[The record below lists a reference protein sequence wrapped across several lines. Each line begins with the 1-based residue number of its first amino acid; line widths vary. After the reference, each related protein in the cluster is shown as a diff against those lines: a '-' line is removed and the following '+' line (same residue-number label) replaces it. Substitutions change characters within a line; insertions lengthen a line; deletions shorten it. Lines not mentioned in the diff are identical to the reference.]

1 MLTINLIMK
10 TKFIQIL
17 TLALIAVFQVA
28 LAQQVVTGKVSDE
41 NGQPIPGAT
50 VVVKGTSTAT
60 SADFDGN
67 FSIIADNGDVL
78 VVSYVGYSAKE
89 ITVNGA
95 TANASLAS
103 STALDEVTVTGYGQT
118 SKTKST
124 NSTVRIS
131 AETITNRPNASLI
144 QTLTGQV
151 AGLDISTNSGAP
163 GSNSLIELRGRN
175 SINGNTEPL
184 ILLDGTPIDEDDF
197 RALNPNEI
205 ESLDVLK
212 DAGATAIYGNR
223 GANGV
228 ILIKTK
234 RGSFSQPLKV
244 AVSSI
249 YQVSTVQEDDF
260 DMMNA
265 SEILTIEKQLN
276 RGLGV
281 SLSDEEIAAY
291 GEGYNWRD
299 FFWREGRTS
308 NHNVTITSGGEKS
321 SQLTSFGYFHQEG
334 ITITTA
340 LQRFNLR
347 NNFNTRSE
355 NGKFK
360 LASSLSL
367 NFAKSANRASEGS
380 SSINRNL
387 QFGPQYGLPYVYPA
401 DKGND
406 PSAFGDD
413 KGLSVFQITPLIL
426 MDLAEKTIRDDEE
439 IKIIYN
445 LDTSYDLT
453 DNLTFRSVTGL
464 DYAGTDN
471 LYVQPSDQWSSVY
484 FEGTD
489 DAGLAGYQDLD
500 HTDIF
505 SVNQTTSLTW
515 DTTFD
520 KHSLTVAAFTEYFKA
535 HYQTFGYRS
544 NGLNPKTYYPG
555 DGSAYVGDNSSNDV
569 FVDTTNANLLN
580 AGLFSY
586 FGSLN
591 YDFDGKY
598 GFSATARR
606 DASYRFS
613 QSNRWGTF
621 GSVALRW
628 NISEEDFMSDIA
640 AVDYLKL
647 RASYGTNGNQRISG
661 GGYFTSAD
669 LYESLYATG
678 TGYQGQVSTF
688 VSQIPN
694 NTLKWETVTQFNI
707 GAEFSL
713 WDNLINGE
721 LDVYFKK
728 TDDLYQSKPVSA
740 VNAITSL
747 SANVGGVEN
756 NGVDLLLNV
765 NLIKPK
771 GDSFGLSFSFNGN
784 YNDNKV
790 YDIPADTGYII
801 GIGRN
806 GGPIGENYIIRYAGV
821 NPANGNLLFYT
832 KDDQLTESPNADTDR
847 VWTNTNSIPD
857 YFGGFSTKAAYK
869 GFTFQTQFN
878 YATGIQR
885 FDNNMSRFQSYSS
898 IGRFNMSRDILRAW
912 TPDNRITD
920 MPAYAA
926 TNRTAYTSDRF
937 QRNGDYLTLRFAS
950 LSYDFKES
958 LLQGTGIKSLNMFVN
973 GENLLTFS
981 EWRGFDVVA
990 RSSSS
995 LIYPNPR
1002 TISVGINA
1010 TF

>member
-1 MLTINLIMK
+1 MK
-10 TKFIQIL
+10 TKFIQII

-28 LAQQVVTGKVSDE
+28 LAQQVVTGTVSDQD
-41 NGQPIPGAT
+41 GLPVPGAT
-50 VVVKGTSTAT
+50 VVIKGTSTAT
-60 SADFDGN
+60 AADFDGN
-67 FSIIADNGDVL
+67 FSIAASNGDVL
-78 VVSYVGYSAKE
+78 VVSYVGYTATE
-89 ITVNGA
+89 ATVEGA
-95 TANASLAS
+95 IINISLGS
-103 STALDEVTVTGYGQT
+103 NTALDEVVVTGYGET
-118 SKTKST
+118 TKAKST
-124 NSTVRIS
+124 NSTVRIT

-144 QTLTGQV
+144 QTLSGQV

-163 GSNSLIELRGRN
+163 GSNSLIELRGTN

-197 RALNPNEI
+197 RALNPNEV

-234 RGSFSQPLKV
+234 RGGFSQPLKV

-249 YQVSTVQEDDF
+249 YQVSSVQEDDF

-265 SEILTIEKQLN
+265 SEILTLEKQLN
-276 RGLGV
+276 RGLGS
-281 SLSDEEIAAY
+281 SLTDAEIAAY
-291 GEGYNWRD
+291 GEGYNWGD
-299 FFWREGRTS
+299 FFWREGKTS
-308 NHNVTITSGGEKS
+308 NHNVTITSGGAKS

-334 ITITTA
+334 VTITTA
-340 LQRFNLR
+340 LQRFNIR
-347 NNFNTRSE
+347 NNFNTRSD

-367 NFAKSANRASEGS
+367 NFAKSNNRASEGTG
-380 SSINRNL
+380 SINRNV
-387 QFGPQYGLPYVYPA
+387 QFGPQYSLPYVYPA
-401 DKGND
+401 DKGDD
-406 PSAFGDD
+406 PSAFGDA

-426 MDLAEKTIRDDEE
+426 MDLAEKTVRDDEE

-453 DNLTFRSVTGL
+453 DNITFRSVTGL
-464 DYAGTDN
+464 DYASTDN
-471 LYVQPSDQWSSVY
+471 LYAQPSDQWSAVY
-484 FEGTD
+484 FSGVD
-489 DAGLAGYQDLD
+489 DEGLAGNQNID

-505 SVNQTTSLTW
+505 SINQTTSLTW

-520 KHSLTVAAFTEYFKA
+520 KHSLTVSAFTEYFKA
-535 HYQTFGYRS
+535 HYQTFGYS
-544 NGLNPKTYYPG
+544 SVGLNPKTYYPG
-555 DGSAYVGDNSSNDV
+555 DGSSYVDDNSSNDV
-569 FVDTTNANLLN
+569 FADSTGANLLN

-586 FGSLN
+586 FASLN

-598 GFSATARR
+598 GFTATARR

-621 GSVALRW
+621 GSVGLRW
-628 NISEEDFMSDIA
+628 NVSEEDFMSDISA
-640 AVDYLKL
+640 IDYLKI
-647 RASYGTNGNQRISG
+647 RTSYGTNGNQRIGAGS
-661 GGYFTSAD
+661 YFTSAD

-694 NTLKWETVTQFNI
+694 NTLKWETVSQFNI

-771 GDSFGLSFSFNGN
+771 GDNFGLSLSFNGN
-784 YNDNKV
+784 YNDNKL

-832 KDDQLTESPNADTDR
+832 KDNQLTESPNADTDR
-847 VWTNTNSIPD
+847 VWTNTNSVPD
-857 YFGGFSTKAAYK
+857 YFGGFSTKATYK
-869 GFTFQTQFN
+869 GFTLQTQFN
-878 YATGIQR
+878 YATGIDR

-898 IGRFNMSRDILRAW
+898 VGRFNMSRDVLRAW

-973 GENLLTFS
+973 GENLVTFS

-990 RSSSS
+990 RTSSS

>member
-78 VVSYVGYSAKE
+78 VVSYVGYSANE

-276 RGLGV
+276 RGLGA

-334 ITITTA
+334 ITITTD

-347 NNFNTRSE
+347 NNFNTRSD

-367 NFAKSANRASEGS
+367 NFAKTGNRASEGS
-380 SSINRNL
+380 GSINRNI
-387 QFGPQYGLPYVYPA
+387 QYGPQYSLPYVYPA

-426 MDLAEKTIRDDEE
+426 MDLAEKTVREDEE

-453 DNLTFRSVTGL
+453 DNITFRSVTGL

-471 LYVQPSDQWSSVY
+471 LYAQPSDQWSAVY

-489 DAGLAGYQDLD
+489 DAGLSGIQDLD

-505 SVNQTTSLTW
+505 SINQVTSLTW

-520 KHSLTVAAFTEYFKA
+520 KHSLSVAAFTEYFKA

-544 NGLNPKTYYPG
+544 VGLNPKTYYPG

-621 GSVALRW
+621 GSVAFRW
-628 NISEEDFMSDIA
+628 NVSEEDFMSDVS

-694 NTLKWETVTQFNI
+694 NTLKWETVEQFNI

-784 YNDNKV
+784 YNDNKL

-857 YFGGFSTKAAYK
+857 YFGGFSTKATYK

-878 YATGIQR
+878 FATGIQR
-885 FDNNMSRFQSYSS
+885 FDNNMARFQSYSS
-898 IGRFNMSRDILRAW
+898 IGRYNMSRDILRAW

>member
-1 MLTINLIMK
+1 MK
-10 TKFIQIL
+10 TKYIQII

-28 LAQQVVTGKVSDE
+28 LAQQVVTGTVSDQD
-41 NGQPIPGAT
+41 GLPVPGAT
-50 VVVKGTSTAT
+50 VVIKGTSTAT
-60 SADFDGN
+60 AADFDGN
-67 FSIIADNGDVL
+67 FSIAASNGDVL
-78 VVSYVGYSAKE
+78 VVSYVGYTATEVTIKGA
-89 ITVNGA
+89 TVNI
-95 TANASLAS
+95 SLGS
-103 STALDEVTVTGYGQT
+103 NTALDEVVVTGYGET
-118 SKTKST
+118 TKAKST
-124 NSTVRIS
+124 SSTVRITS
-131 AETITNRPNASLI
+131 ETITNRPNASLI
-144 QTLTGQV
+144 QTLSGQV

-163 GSNSLIELRGRN
+163 GSNSLIELRGTN

-228 ILIKTK
+228 ILLKTK
-234 RGSFSQPLKV
+234 RGSFNQPLKV

-249 YQVSTVQEDDF
+249 YQVSSVQEDDF

-265 SEILTIEKQLN
+265 SEILTLEKKLN
-276 RGLGV
+276 RGLGAT
-281 SLSDEEIAAY
+281 LTDAEIDAY
-291 GEGYNWRD
+291 GEGYNWGD
-299 FFWREGRTS
+299 FFWRDGKTS
-308 NHNVTITSGGEKS
+308 NHNVTVTSGGAKS

-334 ITITTA
+334 VTITTA
-340 LQRFNLR
+340 LQRFNIR
-347 NNFNTRSE
+347 NNFNTRSD

-367 NFAKSANRASEGS
+367 NFAKSNNRASEGS
-380 SSINRNL
+380 GGINRNV
-387 QFGPQYGLPYVYPA
+387 QFGPQYSLPYVYPS

-406 PSAFGDD
+406 PSAFGDA

-426 MDLAEKTIRDDEE
+426 MDLAEKTVRDDEE
-439 IKIIYN
+439 VKIIYN

-464 DYAGTDN
+464 DYASTDN
-471 LYVQPSDQWSSVY
+471 LYAQPSDQWSSVY
-484 FEGTD
+484 FAGVD
-489 DAGLAGYQDLD
+489 DEGLAGNQNID

-505 SVNQTTSLTW
+505 SINQTTSLTW

-520 KHSLTVAAFTEYFKA
+520 KHSLTVSAFTEYFKA
-535 HYQTFGYRS
+535 HYQTFGYS
-544 NGLNPKTYYPG
+544 SVGLNPKTYYPG
-555 DGSAYVGDNSSNDV
+555 DGSSYVDDNSSNDV
-569 FVDTTNANLLN
+569 FADSTGANLLN

-586 FGSLN
+586 FASLN

-598 GFSATARR
+598 GFTATARR

-621 GSVALRW
+621 GSVGLRW
-628 NISEEDFMSDIA
+628 NVSEEDFMSDISA
-640 AVDYLKL
+640 IDYLKI
-647 RASYGTNGNQRISG
+647 RASYGTNGNQRIGAGS
-661 GGYFTSAD
+661 YFTSAD

-694 NTLKWETVTQFNI
+694 NTLKWETVSQFNI

-740 VNAITSL
+740 INAITSL

-771 GDSFGLSFSFNGN
+771 GDNFGLSLSFNGN
-784 YNDNKV
+784 YNDNKL

-821 NPANGNLLFYT
+821 NPANGNLLFYN
-832 KDDQLTESPNADTDR
+832 KDNQLTETPNADTDR
-847 VWTNTNSIPD
+847 VWTNTNSVPD
-857 YFGGFSTKAAYK
+857 YFGGFSTKATYK
-869 GFTFQTQFN
+869 GFTLQTQFN
-878 YATGIQR
+878 YATGIDR

-898 IGRFNMSRDILRAW
+898 VGRFNMSRDVLRAW
-912 TPDNRITD
+912 TPDNRYTD

-973 GENLLTFS
+973 GENLVTFS

-995 LIYPNPR
+995 LIYPNPM

>member
-1 MLTINLIMK
+1 MK

-17 TLALIAVFQVA
+17 TLSLLMVFQVV
-28 LAQQVVTGKVSDE
+28 LAQQVVTGTVSDE
-41 NGQPIPGAT
+41 NGKPIPGAT

-67 FSIIADNGDVL
+67 FSIIAANGDVL
-78 VVSYVGYSAKE
+78 VVSYVGYSAME
-89 ITVNGA
+89 ITVDGA

-118 SKTKST
+118 AKTKST

-276 RGLGV
+276 RGLGA

-308 NHNVTITSGGEKS
+308 NHNVTISSGGEKS

-340 LQRFNLR
+340 LQRFNIR
-347 NNFNTRSE
+347 NNFNTRSD
-355 NGKFK
+355 NGKFN
-360 LASSLSL
+360 LSSSLSL
-367 NFAKSANRASEGS
+367 NFAKSNNRASEGS
-380 SSINRNL
+380 GSINRNL

-406 PSAFGDD
+406 PSAFGDA

-489 DAGLAGYQDLD
+489 DAGLAGLQDLD

-505 SVNQTTSLTW
+505 SINQVTSLTW

-520 KHSLTVAAFTEYFKA
+520 KHSLSVAAFTEYFKA

-621 GSVALRW
+621 GSVAFRW
-628 NISEEDFMSDIA
+628 NVSEEDFMSDVS

-784 YNDNKV
+784 YNDNKL

-806 GGPIGENYIIRYAGV
+806 DGPIGENYIIRYAGI

-832 KDDQLTESPNADTDR
+832 KDNLLTESPNADTDR
-847 VWTNTNSIPD
+847 VWTNTNSVPD
-857 YFGGFSTKAAYK
+857 YFGGFSTKATYK

-937 QRNGDYLTLRFAS
+937 QRNGDYLALRFAS

>member
-1 MLTINLIMK
+1 MK
-10 TKFIQIL
+10 NKFIQIL
-17 TLALIAVFQVA
+17 TLSLLMVFQVA
-28 LAQQVVTGKVSDE
+28 LAQQVVTGTVSDE

-67 FSIIADNGDVL
+67 FSIIAANGDVL
-78 VVSYVGYSAKE
+78 VVSYVGYSALE

-95 TANASLAS
+95 TANASLAT

-234 RGSFSQPLKV
+234 RGSFSKPLKV

-276 RGLGV
+276 RGLGA
-281 SLSDEEIAAY
+281 SLSDDEIAAY

-299 FFWREGRTS
+299 FFWREGKTS
-308 NHNVTITSGGEKS
+308 NHNVTITSGGKKS

-340 LQRFNLR
+340 LQRFNIR
-347 NNFNTRSE
+347 NNFNTRSD

-380 SSINRNL
+380 SGINRNL

-406 PSAFGDD
+406 PSAFGDA

-505 SVNQTTSLTW
+505 SVNQVTSLTW

-520 KHSLTVAAFTEYFKA
+520 KHSLSVAAFTEYFKA

-621 GSVALRW
+621 GSVAFRW
-628 NISEEDFMSDIA
+628 NVSEEDFMSDVS

-647 RASYGTNGNQRISG
+647 RASYGTNGNQRITG

-784 YNDNKV
+784 YNDNKL

-832 KDDQLTESPNADTDR
+832 KDNLLTESPNADTDR

-857 YFGGFSTKAAYK
+857 YFGGFSTKASFK

-973 GENLLTFS
+973 GENLVTFS

>member
-1 MLTINLIMK
+1 MK

-17 TLALIAVFQVA
+17 TFALIAVFQVA
-28 LAQQVVTGKVSDE
+28 LAQQVVTGTVSDQD
-41 NGQPIPGAT
+41 GLPVPGAT
-50 VVVKGTSTAT
+50 VAIKGTSTAT
-60 SADFDGN
+60 AADFDGN
-67 FSIIADNGDVL
+67 FSIAASNGDVL
-78 VVSYVGYSAKE
+78 VVSYVGYTATE
-89 ITVNGA
+89 ATVEGA
-95 TANASLAS
+95 IINISLGS
-103 STALDEVTVTGYGQT
+103 NTALDEVVVTGYGET
-118 SKTKST
+118 TKAKST
-124 NSTVRIS
+124 NSTVRIT

-144 QTLTGQV
+144 QTLSGQV

-163 GSNSLIELRGRN
+163 GSNSLIELRGTN

-197 RALNPNEI
+197 RALNPNEV

-234 RGSFSQPLKV
+234 RGGFSQPLKV

-249 YQVSTVQEDDF
+249 YQVSSVQEDDF

-265 SEILTIEKQLN
+265 SEILTLEKQLN
-276 RGLGV
+276 RGLGA
-281 SLSDEEIAAY
+281 SLTDAEIAAY
-291 GEGYNWRD
+291 GEGYNWGD
-299 FFWREGRTS
+299 FFWRDGKTS
-308 NHNVTITSGGEKS
+308 NHNVTVTSGGAKS

-334 ITITTA
+334 VTITTA
-340 LQRFNLR
+340 LQRFNIR
-347 NNFNTRSE
+347 NNFNTRSD

-367 NFAKSANRASEGS
+367 NFAKSNNRASEGTG
-380 SSINRNL
+380 SINRNV
-387 QFGPQYGLPYVYPA
+387 QFGPQYSLPYVFPA

-406 PSAFGDD
+406 PSAFGDA

-426 MDLAEKTIRDDEE
+426 MDLAEKTVRDDEE

-453 DNLTFRSVTGL
+453 DNITFRSVTGL
-464 DYAGTDN
+464 DYASTDN

-505 SVNQTTSLTW
+505 SINQTTSLTW

-520 KHSLTVAAFTEYFKA
+520 KHSLTVSAFTEYFKA

-555 DGSAYVGDNSSNDV
+555 DGSSYVDDNSSNDV
-569 FVDTTNANLLN
+569 FADSTNANLLN

-586 FGSLN
+586 FASLN

-598 GFSATARR
+598 GFTATARR

-621 GSVALRW
+621 GSVGLRW
-628 NISEEDFMSDIA
+628 NVSEEDFMSDISA
-640 AVDYLKL
+640 IDYLKI
-647 RASYGTNGNQRISG
+647 RTSYGTNGNQRIGAGS
-661 GGYFTSAD
+661 YFTSAD

-694 NTLKWETVTQFNI
+694 NTLKWETVSQFNV

-740 VNAITSL
+740 INAITSL

-765 NLIKPK
+765 NLIKPE
-771 GDSFGLSFSFNGN
+771 GDNFGLSLSFNGN
-784 YNDNKV
+784 YNDNKL

-847 VWTNTNSIPD
+847 VWTNTNSVPD
-857 YFGGFSTKAAYK
+857 YFGGFSTKATYK
-869 GFTFQTQFN
+869 GFSFQTQFN
-878 YATGIQR
+878 YATGIDR

-898 IGRFNMSRDILRAW
+898 VGRFNMSRDVLRAW

-973 GENLLTFS
+973 GENLVTFS

>member
-1 MLTINLIMK
+1 MK
-10 TKFIQIL
+10 TKFKLISTSIL
-17 TLALIAVFQVA
+17 FLFGLVA
-28 LAQQVVTGKVSDE
+28 FAQQTVTGTVTDE
-41 NGQPIPGAT
+41 FEAPIIGAT
-50 VVVKGTSTAT
+50 VSVDGTSNAVTT
-60 SADFDGN
+60 DFDGN
-67 FSIIADNGDVL
+67 YTINAADGEIL
-78 VVSYVGYSAKE
+78 VVSYVGYNTINIQVEGS
-89 ITVNGA
+89 TMDVVL
-95 TANASLAS
+95 SS
-103 STALDEVTVTGYGQT
+103 STALDEVIVSAYGET
-118 SKTKST
+118 TKAKST
-124 NSTVRIS
+124 NSTVKIT
-131 AETITNRPNASLI
+131 AETISNRPNASLI

-151 AGLDISTNSGAP
+151 AGLDVSTNSGAP
-163 GSNSLIELRGRN
+163 GSNSLIELRGTN

-205 ESLDVLK
+205 ERLDVLK

-228 ILIKTK
+228 ILITTK
-234 RGSFSQPLKV
+234 RGEFNQPLKV
-244 AVSSI
+244 SVSSSYAI
-249 YQVSTVQEDDF
+249 STVQDDDF

-265 SEILTIEKQLN
+265 SEILTLEKQLT
-276 RGLGV
+276 RGLGAT
-281 SLSDEEIAAY
+281 LTDEEIAAY
-291 GEGYNWRD
+291 GDGYNWRD
-299 FFWREGRTS
+299 YFWREGQTY
-308 NHNVTITSGGEKS
+308 NHNVTITSGGPKS
-321 SQLTSFGYFHQEG
+321 SQLTSIGYYEQEG
-334 ITITTA
+334 ITITTS
-340 LQRFNLR
+340 LKRFNLR

-355 NGKFK
+355 NGKFR

-367 NFAKSANRASEGS
+367 NFAKSGNRAEEGGS
-380 SSINRNL
+380 GINRNI
-387 QFGPQYGLPYVYPA
+387 QFGPQYSLPYVFPS

-406 PSAFGDD
+406 PSAFGDA

-426 MDLAEKTIRDDEE
+426 MDLAEKTVRDDEE
-439 IKIIYN
+439 TKIIYN

-453 DNLTFRSVTGL
+453 DNITFRSVTGL
-464 DYAGTDN
+464 DYAGTNN

-520 KHSLTVAAFTEYFKA
+520 EKHSLTIAAFTEYFKA
-535 HYQTFGYRS
+535 HYKTFGYRS

-555 DGSAYVGDNSSNDV
+555 DGSSYVDDNSSNDV
-569 FVDTTNANLLN
+569 FADSTNANLLN

-586 FGSLN
+586 FGSLD
-591 YDFDGKY
+591 YDFDGRF
-598 GFSATARR
+598 GLSATARR

-621 GSVALRW
+621 GSIGLRW
-628 NISEEDFMSDIA
+628 NVSDEEFMQNTPF
-640 AVDYLKL
+640 DYLKL
-647 RASYGTNGNQRISG
+647 RTSYGTNGNQRING
-661 GGYFTSAD
+661 GGYFTSPD
-669 LYESLYATG
+669 LYESLYSTG

-707 GAEFSL
+707 GAEFSVL
-713 WDNLINGE
+713 DNLINGE
-721 LDVYFKK
+721 IDVYFKK

-740 VNAITSL
+740 INAITSL

-756 NGVDLLLNV
+756 NGVDLLLNL

-771 GDSFGLSFSFNGN
+771 GDDFGLSFSFNGN
-784 YNDNKV
+784 YNDNNL

-806 GGPIGENYIIRYAGV
+806 GGPIGEIYTIRYAGV

-832 KDDQLTESPNADTDR
+832 KDNQLTESPNADTDR
-847 VWTNTNSIPD
+847 VWTNTTSVPD
-857 YFGGFSTKAAYK
+857 YFGGISSKATYK

-878 YATGIQR
+878 FATGIHR

-898 IGRFNMSRDILRAW
+898 VGRFNMSKDVLRAW

-926 TNRTAYTSDRF
+926 TNRTAYSSDRW
-937 QRNGDYLTLRFAS
+937 QRNGDYLTLRYAS
-950 LSYDFKES
+950 LSYDFKPSVLE
-958 LLQGTGIKSLNMFVN
+958 GTGIEKLNLFVN

-995 LIYPNPR
+995 LIYPNPK

>member
-1 MLTINLIMK
+1 MK

-276 RGLGV
+276 RGLGS

-505 SVNQTTSLTW
+505 SVNQTTSLSW

-784 YNDNKV
+784 YNDNKL

-857 YFGGFSTKAAYK
+857 YFGGFSTKAVFK

-885 FDNNMSRFQSYSS
+885 FDNNMARFQSYSS

>member
-1 MLTINLIMK
+1 MK
-10 TKFIQIL
+10 TKFKLISTSIL
-17 TLALIAVFQVA
+17 FLFGLVA
-28 LAQQVVTGKVSDE
+28 YAQQTVTGTVTDE
-41 NGQPIPGAT
+41 FEAPIIGAT
-50 VVVKGTSTAT
+50 VSVDGTSNAVTT
-60 SADFDGN
+60 DFDGN
-67 FSIIADNGDVL
+67 YTINAADGEIL
-78 VVSYVGYSAKE
+78 VVSYVGYNTIKIQVEGS
-89 ITVNGA
+89 TMDVVL
-95 TANASLAS
+95 SS
-103 STALDEVTVTGYGQT
+103 STALDEVIVSAYGET
-118 SKTKST
+118 TKAKST
-124 NSTVRIS
+124 NSTVKIT
-131 AETITNRPNASLI
+131 AETISNRPNASLI

-151 AGLDISTNSGAP
+151 AGLDVSTNSGAP
-163 GSNSLIELRGRN
+163 GSNSLIELRGTN

-205 ESLDVLK
+205 ERLDVLK

-228 ILIKTK
+228 ILITTK
-234 RGSFSQPLKV
+234 RGEFNQPLKV
-244 AVSSI
+244 SVSSSYAI
-249 YQVSTVQEDDF
+249 STVQDDDF

-265 SEILTIEKQLN
+265 TEILTLEKQLS
-276 RGLGV
+276 RGLG
-281 SLSDEEIAAY
+281 STLTDEEIAAY
-291 GEGYNWRD
+291 GDGYNWRD
-299 FFWREGRTS
+299 YFWREGQTY
-308 NHNVTITSGGEKS
+308 NHNVTITSGGPKS
-321 SQLTSFGYFHQEG
+321 SQLTSIGYYEQEG
-334 ITITTA
+334 ITITTS
-340 LQRFNLR
+340 LKRFNLR

-355 NGKFK
+355 NGKFR

-367 NFAKSANRASEGS
+367 NFAKTGNRASEGTG
-380 SSINRNL
+380 SINRNI
-387 QFGPQYGLPYVYPA
+387 QFGPQYSLPYVLPS

-406 PSAFGDD
+406 PSAFGDA

-426 MDLAEKTIRDDEE
+426 MDLAEKTVRDDEE
-439 IKIIYN
+439 TKIIYN

-453 DNLTFRSVTGL
+453 DNITFRSVTGL
-464 DYAGTDN
+464 DYAGINN

-489 DAGLAGYQDLD
+489 DAGLAGFQDLD

-520 KHSLTVAAFTEYFKA
+520 EKHSLTIAAFTEYFKA
-535 HYQTFGYRS
+535 HYKTFGYRS

-555 DGSAYVGDNSSNDV
+555 DGSSYVDDNSSNDV
-569 FVDTTNANLLN
+569 FADSTNANLLN

-586 FGSLN
+586 FGSLD
-591 YDFDGKY
+591 YDFDGRF
-598 GFSATARR
+598 GLSATARR

-621 GSVALRW
+621 GSIGLRW
-628 NISEEDFMSDIA
+628 NVSDEEFMQNTPF
-640 AVDYLKL
+640 DYLKL
-647 RASYGTNGNQRISG
+647 RTSYGTNGNQRING
-661 GGYFTSAD
+661 GGYFTSPD
-669 LYESLYATG
+669 LYESLYSTG

-707 GAEFSL
+707 GAEFSVL
-713 WDNLINGE
+713 DNLINGE
-721 LDVYFKK
+721 IDVYFKK

-740 VNAITSL
+740 INAITSL

-756 NGVDLLLNV
+756 NGVDLLLNL

-771 GDSFGLSFSFNGN
+771 GDDFGLSFSFNGN
-784 YNDNKV
+784 YNDNNL

-806 GGPIGENYIIRYAGV
+806 GGPIGELYTIRYAGV

-832 KDDQLTESPNADTDR
+832 KDNQLTESPNADTDR
-847 VWTNTNSIPD
+847 VWTNTTSVPD
-857 YFGGFSTKAAYK
+857 YFGGISSKATYK

-878 YATGIQR
+878 FATGIHR

-898 IGRFNMSRDILRAW
+898 VGRFNMSKDVLRAW

-926 TNRTAYTSDRF
+926 TNRTAYSSDRW
-937 QRNGDYLTLRFAS
+937 QRNGDYLTLRYAS
-950 LSYDFKES
+950 FSYDFKPSVLE
-958 LLQGTGIKSLNMFVN
+958 GTGIEKLNLFVN

-995 LIYPNPR
+995 LIYPNPK

>member
-1 MLTINLIMK
+1 MK
-10 TKFIQIL
+10 TKYIQII

-28 LAQQVVTGKVSDE
+28 LAQQVVTGTVSDQD
-41 NGQPIPGAT
+41 GLPVPGAT
-50 VVVKGTSTAT
+50 VVIKGTSTAT
-60 SADFDGN
+60 AADFDGN
-67 FSIIADNGDVL
+67 FSIAASNGDVL
-78 VVSYVGYSAKE
+78 VVSYVGYTATEVTIKGA
-89 ITVNGA
+89 TVNI
-95 TANASLAS
+95 SLGS
-103 STALDEVTVTGYGQT
+103 NTALDEVVVTGYGET
-118 SKTKST
+118 TKAKST
-124 NSTVRIS
+124 SSTVRITS
-131 AETITNRPNASLI
+131 ETITNRPNASLI
-144 QTLTGQV
+144 QTLSGQV

-163 GSNSLIELRGRN
+163 GSNSLIELRGTN

-228 ILIKTK
+228 ILLKTK
-234 RGSFSQPLKV
+234 RGSFNQPLKV

-249 YQVSTVQEDDF
+249 YQVSSVQEDDF

-265 SEILTIEKQLN
+265 SEILTLEKKLN
-276 RGLGV
+276 RGLGAT
-281 SLSDEEIAAY
+281 LTDAEIDAY
-291 GEGYNWRD
+291 GEGYNWGD
-299 FFWREGRTS
+299 FFWRDGKTS
-308 NHNVTITSGGEKS
+308 NHNVTVTSGGAKS

-334 ITITTA
+334 VTITTA
-340 LQRFNLR
+340 LQRFNIR
-347 NNFNTRSE
+347 NNFNTRSD

-367 NFAKSANRASEGS
+367 NFAKSNNRASEGS
-380 SSINRNL
+380 GGINRNV
-387 QFGPQYGLPYVYPA
+387 QFGPQYSLPYVYPS

-406 PSAFGDD
+406 PSAFGDA

-426 MDLAEKTIRDDEE
+426 MDLAEKTVRSDEE
-439 IKIIYN
+439 VKIIYN

-464 DYAGTDN
+464 DYASTDN
-471 LYVQPSDQWSSVY
+471 LYAQPSDQWSSVY
-484 FEGTD
+484 FAGVD
-489 DAGLAGYQDLD
+489 DEGLAGNQNID

-505 SVNQTTSLTW
+505 SINQTTSLTW

-520 KHSLTVAAFTEYFKA
+520 KHSLTVSAFTEYFKA
-535 HYQTFGYRS
+535 HYQTFGYS
-544 NGLNPKTYYPG
+544 SVGLNPKTYYPG
-555 DGSAYVGDNSSNDV
+555 DGSSYVDDNSSNDV
-569 FVDTTNANLLN
+569 FADSTGANLLN

-586 FGSLN
+586 FASLN

-598 GFSATARR
+598 GFTATARR

-621 GSVALRW
+621 GSVGLRW
-628 NISEEDFMSDIA
+628 NVSEEDFMSDISA
-640 AVDYLKL
+640 IDYLKI
-647 RASYGTNGNQRISG
+647 RASYGTNGNQRIGAGS
-661 GGYFTSAD
+661 YFTSAD

-694 NTLKWETVTQFNI
+694 NTLKWETVSQFNI

-740 VNAITSL
+740 INAITSL

-771 GDSFGLSFSFNGN
+771 GDNFGLSLSFNGN
-784 YNDNKV
+784 YNDNKL

-821 NPANGNLLFYT
+821 NPANGNLLFYN
-832 KDDQLTESPNADTDR
+832 KDNQLTETPNADTDR
-847 VWTNTNSIPD
+847 VWTNTNSVPD
-857 YFGGFSTKAAYK
+857 YFGGFSTKATYK
-869 GFTFQTQFN
+869 GFTLQTQFN
-878 YATGIQR
+878 YATGIDR

-898 IGRFNMSRDILRAW
+898 VGRFNMSRDVLRAW
-912 TPDNRITD
+912 TPDNRYTD

-973 GENLLTFS
+973 GENLVTFS

-995 LIYPNPR
+995 LIYPNPM

>member
-1 MLTINLIMK
+1 MK

-17 TLALIAVFQVA
+17 TLSLLMVFQVA

-67 FSIIADNGDVL
+67 FSIIAANGDVL

-118 SKTKST
+118 SKSKST

-276 RGLGV
+276 RGLGA

-380 SSINRNL
+380 GSINRNL

-740 VNAITSL
+740 VNAITLL

-784 YNDNKV
+784 YNDNKL

-857 YFGGFSTKAAYK
+857 YFGGFSTKATFK

>member
-276 RGLGV
+276 RGLGS

-505 SVNQTTSLTW
+505 SVNQTTSLSW

-784 YNDNKV
+784 YNDNKL

-857 YFGGFSTKAAYK
+857 YFGGFSTKAVFK

-885 FDNNMSRFQSYSS
+885 FDNNMARFQSYSS

>member
-1 MLTINLIMK
+1 MK
-10 TKFIQIL
+10 TKFKLISTSIL
-17 TLALIAVFQVA
+17 FLFGLVA
-28 LAQQVVTGKVSDE
+28 FAQQTVTGTVTDE
-41 NGQPIPGAT
+41 FEAPIIGAT
-50 VVVKGTSTAT
+50 VSVDGTSNVVTT
-60 SADFDGN
+60 DFDGN
-67 FSIIADNGDVL
+67 YTIVADDGEIL
-78 VVSYVGYSAKE
+78 VVSYVGYNTIKIQVEGSTMDVE
-89 ITVNGA
+89 L
-95 TANASLAS
+95 SS
-103 STALDEVTVTGYGQT
+103 STALDEVIVSAYGET
-118 SKTKST
+118 TKAKST
-124 NSTVRIS
+124 NATVKIT
-131 AETITNRPNASLI
+131 AETISNRPNASLI

-151 AGLDISTNSGAP
+151 AGLDVSTNSGAP
-163 GSNSLIELRGRN
+163 GSNSLIELRGTN

-205 ESLDVLK
+205 ERLDVLK

-228 ILIKTK
+228 ILITTK
-234 RGSFSQPLKV
+234 RGEFNQPLKV
-244 AVSSI
+244 SVSSSYAI
-249 YQVSTVQEDDF
+249 STVQDDDF

-265 SEILTIEKQLN
+265 SEILTLEKQLS
-276 RGLGV
+276 RGLG
-281 SLSDEEIAAY
+281 STLTDEEIAAY
-291 GEGYNWRD
+291 GDGYNWRD
-299 FFWREGRTS
+299 YFWREGQTY
-308 NHNVTITSGGEKS
+308 NHNVTITSGGPKS
-321 SQLTSFGYFHQEG
+321 SQLTSIGYYEQEG
-334 ITITTA
+334 ITITTS
-340 LQRFNLR
+340 LKRFNLR

-355 NGKFK
+355 NGKFR

-367 NFAKSANRASEGS
+367 NFAKSGNRAEEGGS
-380 SSINRNL
+380 GINRNI
-387 QFGPQYGLPYVYPA
+387 QFGPQYSLPYVFPA

-406 PSAFGDD
+406 PSAFGDA

-426 MDLAEKTIRDDEE
+426 MDLAEKTVRDDEE
-439 IKIIYN
+439 TKIIYN
-445 LDTSYDLT
+445 LDTSYDIT
-453 DNLTFRSVTGL
+453 DKITFRSVTGL
-464 DYAGTDN
+464 DYAGINN

-520 KHSLTVAAFTEYFKA
+520 EKHSLTIAAFTEYFKA
-535 HYQTFGYRS
+535 HYKTFGYRS

-555 DGSAYVGDNSSNDV
+555 DGSSYVDDNSSNDV
-569 FVDTTNANLLN
+569 FADSTNANLLN

-586 FGSLN
+586 FGSLD
-591 YDFDGKY
+591 YDFDGRF
-598 GFSATARR
+598 GLSATARR

-621 GSVALRW
+621 GSIGLRW
-628 NISEEDFMSDIA
+628 NVSDEEFMQNTPF
-640 AVDYLKL
+640 DYLKL
-647 RASYGTNGNQRISG
+647 RTSYGTNGNQRING
-661 GGYFTSAD
+661 GGYFTSPD
-669 LYESLYATG
+669 LYESLYSTG

-707 GAEFSL
+707 GAEFSVL
-713 WDNLINGE
+713 DNLINGE
-721 LDVYFKK
+721 IDVYFKK

-740 VNAITSL
+740 INAITSL

-756 NGVDLLLNV
+756 NGVDLLLNL

-771 GDSFGLSFSFNGN
+771 GDDFGLSFSFNGN
-784 YNDNKV
+784 YNDNNL

-806 GGPIGENYIIRYAGV
+806 GGPIGELYTIRYAGV

-832 KDDQLTESPNADTDR
+832 KDNQLTESPNADTDR
-847 VWTNTNSIPD
+847 VWTNTTSVPD
-857 YFGGFSTKAAYK
+857 YFGGISSKATYK

-878 YATGIQR
+878 FATGIHR

-898 IGRFNMSRDILRAW
+898 VGRFNMSKDVLRAW

-926 TNRTAYTSDRF
+926 TNRTAYSSDRW
-937 QRNGDYLTLRFAS
+937 QRNGDYLTLRYAS
-950 LSYDFKES
+950 LSYDFKPSVLE
-958 LLQGTGIKSLNMFVN
+958 GTGIEKLNLFVN

-995 LIYPNPR
+995 LIYPNPK

>member
-1 MLTINLIMK
+1 MK
-10 TKFIQIL
+10 TRFKLISTSIL
-17 TLALIAVFQVA
+17 FLFGLVTF
-28 LAQQVVTGKVSDE
+28 AQQTVTGTVTDE
-41 NGQPIPGAT
+41 FEAPIIGAT
-50 VVVKGTSTAT
+50 VSVDGTSNAVTT
-60 SADFDGN
+60 DFDGN
-67 FSIIADNGDVL
+67 YTIDAADGEIL
-78 VVSYVGYSAKE
+78 VVSYVGYNTIKIQVEGS
-89 ITVNGA
+89 TMDVVL
-95 TANASLAS
+95 SS
-103 STALDEVTVTGYGQT
+103 STALDEVIVSAYGET
-118 SKTKST
+118 TKAKST
-124 NSTVRIS
+124 NSTVKIT
-131 AETITNRPNASLI
+131 AETISNRPNASLI

-151 AGLDISTNSGAP
+151 AGLDVSTNSGAP
-163 GSNSLIELRGRN
+163 GSNSLIELRGTN

-205 ESLDVLK
+205 ERLDVLK

-228 ILIKTK
+228 ILITTK
-234 RGSFSQPLKV
+234 RGEFNQPLKV
-244 AVSSI
+244 SVSSSYAI
-249 YQVSTVQEDDF
+249 STVQDDDF

-265 SEILTIEKQLN
+265 SEILTLEKQLT
-276 RGLGV
+276 RGLGAT
-281 SLSDEEIAAY
+281 LTDEEIAAY
-291 GEGYNWRD
+291 GDGYNWRD
-299 FFWREGRTS
+299 YFWREGQTY
-308 NHNVTITSGGEKS
+308 NHNVTITSGGPKS
-321 SQLTSFGYFHQEG
+321 SQLTSIGYYEQEG
-334 ITITTA
+334 ITITTS
-340 LQRFNLR
+340 LKRFNLR

-355 NGKFK
+355 NGKFR

-367 NFAKSANRASEGS
+367 NFAKSGNRAEEGGS
-380 SSINRNL
+380 GINRNI
-387 QFGPQYGLPYVYPA
+387 QFGPQYSLPYVFPS

-406 PSAFGDD
+406 PSAFGDA

-426 MDLAEKTIRDDEE
+426 MDLAEKTVRDDEE
-439 IKIIYN
+439 TKIIYN

-453 DNLTFRSVTGL
+453 DNITFRSVTGL
-464 DYAGTDN
+464 DYAGTNN

-520 KHSLTVAAFTEYFKA
+520 EKHSLTIAAFTEYFKA
-535 HYQTFGYRS
+535 HYKTFGYRS

-555 DGSAYVGDNSSNDV
+555 DGSSYVDDNSSNDV
-569 FVDTTNANLLN
+569 FADSTNANLLN

-586 FGSLN
+586 FGSLD
-591 YDFDGKY
+591 YDFDGRF
-598 GFSATARR
+598 GLSATARR

-621 GSVALRW
+621 GSIGLRW
-628 NISEEDFMSDIA
+628 NVSDEEFMQNTPF
-640 AVDYLKL
+640 DYLKL
-647 RASYGTNGNQRISG
+647 RTSYGTNGNQRING
-661 GGYFTSAD
+661 GGYFTSPD
-669 LYESLYATG
+669 LYESLYSTG

-713 WDNLINGE
+713 LDNLINGE
-721 LDVYFKK
+721 IDVYFKK

-740 VNAITSL
+740 INAITSL

-756 NGVDLLLNV
+756 NGVDLLLNL
-765 NLIKPK
+765 NLIEPK
-771 GDSFGLSFSFNGN
+771 GDDFGLSFSFNGN
-784 YNDNKV
+784 YNDNNL

-806 GGPIGENYIIRYAGV
+806 GGPIGELYTIRYAGV

-832 KDDQLTESPNADTDR
+832 KDNQLTESPNADTDR
-847 VWTNTNSIPD
+847 VWTNTTSVPD
-857 YFGGFSTKAAYK
+857 YFGGISSKATYK

-878 YATGIQR
+878 FATGIHR

-898 IGRFNMSRDILRAW
+898 VGRFNMSKDVLRAW

-926 TNRTAYTSDRF
+926 TNRTAYSSDRW
-937 QRNGDYLTLRFAS
+937 QRNGDYLTLRYAS
-950 LSYDFKES
+950 FSYDFKPSVLE
-958 LLQGTGIKSLNMFVN
+958 GTGIEKLNLFVN

-995 LIYPNPR
+995 LIYPNPK

>member
-1 MLTINLIMK
+1 MK
-10 TKFIQIL
+10 TKFKLISTSIL
-17 TLALIAVFQVA
+17 LLFGLVA
-28 LAQQVVTGKVSDE
+28 FAQQTVTGTVTDE
-41 NGQPIPGAT
+41 FEAPIIGAT
-50 VVVKGTSTAT
+50 VSVDGTSNVVTT
-60 SADFDGN
+60 DFDGN
-67 FSIIADNGDVL
+67 YTIVADDGEIL
-78 VVSYVGYSAKE
+78 VVSYVGYNTIKIQVEGST
-89 ITVNGA
+89 IDVVL
-95 TANASLAS
+95 SS
-103 STALDEVTVTGYGQT
+103 STALDEVIVSAYGET
-118 SKTKST
+118 TKAKST
-124 NSTVRIS
+124 NATVKIT
-131 AETITNRPNASLI
+131 AETISNRPNASLI

-151 AGLDISTNSGAP
+151 AGLDVSTNSGAP
-163 GSNSLIELRGRN
+163 GSNSLIELRGTN

-205 ESLDVLK
+205 ERLDVLK

-228 ILIKTK
+228 ILITTK
-234 RGSFSQPLKV
+234 RGEFNQPLKV
-244 AVSSI
+244 SVSSSYAI
-249 YQVSTVQEDDF
+249 STVQDDDF

-265 SEILTIEKQLN
+265 SEILTLEKQLS
-276 RGLGV
+276 RGLGAT
-281 SLSDEEIAAY
+281 LTDEEIAAY
-291 GEGYNWRD
+291 GDGYNWRD
-299 FFWREGRTS
+299 YFWREGQTY
-308 NHNVTITSGGEKS
+308 NHNVTITSGGPKS
-321 SQLTSFGYFHQEG
+321 SQLTSIGYYEQEG
-334 ITITTA
+334 ITITTS
-340 LQRFNLR
+340 LKRFNLR

-355 NGKFK
+355 NGKFR

-367 NFAKSANRASEGS
+367 NFAKTGNRAEEGGS
-380 SSINRNL
+380 GINRNI
-387 QFGPQYGLPYVYPA
+387 QFGPQYSLPYVLPS

-406 PSAFGDD
+406 PSAFGDA

-426 MDLAEKTIRDDEE
+426 MDLAEKTVRDDEE
-439 IKIIYN
+439 TKIIYN
-445 LDTSYDLT
+445 LDTSYDIT
-453 DNLTFRSVTGL
+453 DNITFRSVTGL
-464 DYAGTDN
+464 DYAGTNN

-489 DAGLAGYQDLD
+489 DAGLAGFQDLD

-520 KHSLTVAAFTEYFKA
+520 EKHSLTIAAFTEYFKA
-535 HYQTFGYRS
+535 HYKTFGYRS

-555 DGSAYVGDNSSNDV
+555 DGSSYVDDNSSNDV
-569 FVDTTNANLLN
+569 FADSTGANLLN

-586 FGSLN
+586 FGSLD
-591 YDFDGKY
+591 YDFDGRF
-598 GFSATARR
+598 GLTATARR

-621 GSVALRW
+621 GSIGLRW
-628 NISEEDFMSDIA
+628 NVSDEEFMQNTLF
-640 AVDYLKL
+640 DYLKL
-647 RASYGTNGNQRISG
+647 RTSYGTNGNQRING
-661 GGYFTSAD
+661 GGYFTSPD
-669 LYESLYATG
+669 LYESLYSTG

-707 GAEFSL
+707 GAEFSVL
-713 WDNLINGE
+713 DNLINGE
-721 LDVYFKK
+721 IDVYFKK

-740 VNAITSL
+740 INAITSL

-756 NGVDLLLNV
+756 NGVDLLLNL

-771 GDSFGLSFSFNGN
+771 GDDFGLSFSFNGN
-784 YNDNKV
+784 YNDNNL

-806 GGPIGENYIIRYAGV
+806 GGPIGELYTIRYAGV

-832 KDDQLTESPNADTDR
+832 KDNQLTESPNADTDR
-847 VWTNTNSIPD
+847 VWTNTTSVPD
-857 YFGGFSTKAAYK
+857 YFGGISSKATYK

-878 YATGIQR
+878 FATGVHR
-885 FDNNMSRFQSYSS
+885 FDNNMARFQSYSS
-898 IGRFNMSRDILRAW
+898 VGRFNMSKDVLRAW

-926 TNRTAYTSDRF
+926 TNRTAYSSDRW
-937 QRNGDYLTLRFAS
+937 QRNGDYLTLRYAS
-950 LSYDFKES
+950 LSYDFKPSVLE
-958 LLQGTGIKSLNMFVN
+958 GTGIEKLNLFVN

-995 LIYPNPR
+995 LIYPNPK

>member
-1 MLTINLIMK
+1 MK

-426 MDLAEKTIRDDEE
+426 MDLAEK
-439 IKIIYN
+439 
-445 LDTSYDLT
+445 
-453 DNLTFRSVTGL
+453 
-464 DYAGTDN
+464 
-471 LYVQPSDQWSSVY
+471 
-484 FEGTD
+484 
-489 DAGLAGYQDLD
+489 
-500 HTDIF
+500 
-505 SVNQTTSLTW
+505 
-515 DTTFD
+515 
-520 KHSLTVAAFTEYFKA
+520 
-535 HYQTFGYRS
+535 
-544 NGLNPKTYYPG
+544 
-555 DGSAYVGDNSSNDV
+555 
-569 FVDTTNANLLN
+569 
-580 AGLFSY
+580 
-586 FGSLN
+586 
-591 YDFDGKY
+591 
-598 GFSATARR
+598 
-606 DASYRFS
+606 
-613 QSNRWGTF
+613 
-621 GSVALRW
+621 
-628 NISEEDFMSDIA
+628 
-640 AVDYLKL
+640 
-647 RASYGTNGNQRISG
+647 
-661 GGYFTSAD
+661 
-669 LYESLYATG
+669 
-678 TGYQGQVSTF
+678 
-688 VSQIPN
+688 N
-694 NTLKWETVTQFNI
+694 NK
-707 GAEFSL
+707 
-713 WDNLINGE
+713 
-721 LDVYFKK
+721 
-728 TDDLYQSKPVSA
+728 
-740 VNAITSL
+740 
-747 SANVGGVEN
+747 
-756 NGVDLLLNV
+756 
-765 NLIKPK
+765 
-771 GDSFGLSFSFNGN
+771 
-784 YNDNKV
+784 
-790 YDIPADTGYII
+790 
-801 GIGRN
+801 R
-806 GGPIGENYIIRYAGV
+806 
-821 NPANGNLLFYT
+821 
-832 KDDQLTESPNADTDR
+832 
-847 VWTNTNSIPD
+847 
-857 YFGGFSTKAAYK
+857 
-869 GFTFQTQFN
+869 
-878 YATGIQR
+878 
-885 FDNNMSRFQSYSS
+885 
-898 IGRFNMSRDILRAW
+898 
-912 TPDNRITD
+912 
-920 MPAYAA
+920 
-926 TNRTAYTSDRF
+926 
-937 QRNGDYLTLRFAS
+937 
-950 LSYDFKES
+950 
-958 LLQGTGIKSLNMFVN
+958 
-973 GENLLTFS
+973 
-981 EWRGFDVVA
+981 
-990 RSSSS
+990 
-995 LIYPNPR
+995 
-1002 TISVGINA
+1002 
-1010 TF
+1010 

>member
-1 MLTINLIMK
+1 MK
-10 TKFIQIL
+10 TKFKLISTSIL
-17 TLALIAVFQVA
+17 FLFGLVA
-28 LAQQVVTGKVSDE
+28 YAQQTVTGTVTDE
-41 NGQPIPGAT
+41 FEAPIIGAT
-50 VVVKGTSTAT
+50 VSVDGTSNAVTT
-60 SADFDGN
+60 DFDGN
-67 FSIIADNGDVL
+67 YTINAADGEIL
-78 VVSYVGYSAKE
+78 VVSYVGYNTIKIQVEGS
-89 ITVNGA
+89 TMDVVL
-95 TANASLAS
+95 SS
-103 STALDEVTVTGYGQT
+103 STALDEVIVSAYGET
-118 SKTKST
+118 TKAKST
-124 NSTVRIS
+124 NSTVKIT
-131 AETITNRPNASLI
+131 AETISNRPNASLI

-151 AGLDISTNSGAP
+151 AGLDVSTNSGAP
-163 GSNSLIELRGRN
+163 GSNSLIELRGTN

-205 ESLDVLK
+205 ERLDVLK

-228 ILIKTK
+228 ILITTK
-234 RGSFSQPLKV
+234 RGEFNQPLKV
-244 AVSSI
+244 SVSSSYAI
-249 YQVSTVQEDDF
+249 STVQDDDF

-265 SEILTIEKQLN
+265 TEILTLEKQLS
-276 RGLGV
+276 RGLGAT
-281 SLSDEEIAAY
+281 LTDEEIAAY
-291 GEGYNWRD
+291 GDGYNWRD
-299 FFWREGRTS
+299 YFWREGQTY
-308 NHNVTITSGGEKS
+308 NHNVTITSGGPKS
-321 SQLTSFGYFHQEG
+321 SQLTSIGYYEQEG
-334 ITITTA
+334 ITITTS
-340 LQRFNLR
+340 LKRFNLR

-355 NGKFK
+355 NGKFR

-367 NFAKSANRASEGS
+367 NFAKTGNRASEGTG
-380 SSINRNL
+380 SINRNI
-387 QFGPQYGLPYVYPA
+387 QFGPQYSLPYVLPS

-406 PSAFGDD
+406 PSAFGDA

-426 MDLAEKTIRDDEE
+426 MDLAEKTVRDDEE
-439 IKIIYN
+439 TKIIYN

-453 DNLTFRSVTGL
+453 DNITFRSVTGL
-464 DYAGTDN
+464 DYAGINN

-520 KHSLTVAAFTEYFKA
+520 EKHSLTIAAFTEYFKA
-535 HYQTFGYRS
+535 HYKTFGYRS

-555 DGSAYVGDNSSNDV
+555 DGSSYVDDNSSNDV
-569 FVDTTNANLLN
+569 FADSTNANLLN

-586 FGSLN
+586 FGSLD
-591 YDFDGKY
+591 YDFDGRF
-598 GFSATARR
+598 GLSATARR

-621 GSVALRW
+621 GSIGLRW
-628 NISEEDFMSDIA
+628 NVSDEEFMQNTPF
-640 AVDYLKL
+640 DYLKL
-647 RASYGTNGNQRISG
+647 RTSYGTNGNQRING
-661 GGYFTSAD
+661 GGYFTSPD
-669 LYESLYATG
+669 LYESLYSTG

-707 GAEFSL
+707 GAEFSVL
-713 WDNLINGE
+713 DNLINGE
-721 LDVYFKK
+721 IDVYFKK

-740 VNAITSL
+740 INAITSL

-771 GDSFGLSFSFNGN
+771 GDDFGLSFSFNGN
-784 YNDNKV
+784 YNDNNL

-806 GGPIGENYIIRYAGV
+806 GGPIGELYTIRYAGV

-832 KDDQLTESPNADTDR
+832 KDNQLTESPNADTDR
-847 VWTNTNSIPD
+847 VWTNTTSVPD
-857 YFGGFSTKAAYK
+857 YFGGISSKATYK

-878 YATGIQR
+878 FATGVHR

-898 IGRFNMSRDILRAW
+898 VGRFNMSKDVLRAW

-926 TNRTAYTSDRF
+926 TNRTAYSSDRW
-937 QRNGDYLTLRFAS
+937 QRNGDYLTLRYAS
-950 LSYDFKES
+950 LSYDFKPSVLE
-958 LLQGTGIKSLNMFVN
+958 GTGIEKLNLFVN

-995 LIYPNPR
+995 LIYPNPK

>member
-1 MLTINLIMK
+1 MK

-78 VVSYVGYSAKE
+78 VVSYVGYSANE

-784 YNDNKV
+784 YNDNKL

-857 YFGGFSTKAAYK
+857 YFGGFSTKASFK